1 VLGKVVTKLE
11 YQAYSKLAIKTMAKS
26 ISDACTLS
34 GRSEHQPE
42 GDAAVN
48 SALIKC
54 AVYHRLGTVPVREP
68 SIGENRQSGMPEL
81 CQC

>member
-42 GDAAVN
+42 GDAVN

-68 SIGENRQSGMPEL
+68 SIGESCQSGMPEL